1 MERDH
6 RTKEYKMEYVGKIMK
21 VGFIAV
27 TIEQWV
33 EIIPAPTAMLT
44 LFE

>member
-1 MERDH
+1 
-6 RTKEYKMEYVGKIMK
+6 MEYVGKIMK

-33 EIIPAPTAMLT
+33 EIIPNSTAILA